1 MIEKLS
7 DIYLFSDIDGTLG
20 VSGKGIP
27 ERNREAVAR
36 FVEKGGHFAIATG
49 RTVDNAR
56 RFTGEIGI
64 NSPCILSNGCAVYDY
79 GLEEYYFTSHL
90 PEGAPRYLAE
100 ILRDYPHIG
109 AAAVNATD
117 YCYIGERSQVKEV
130 FKRSHTDFKL
140 IQPED
145 FTSDYF
151 KVLFAVPD
159 EECQTILQELSGRGY
174 EGVYFVSSDTFY
186 IEMLPVG
193 ASKGDS
199 IRKLCKLKNIPID
212 HTIAIGD
219 YYNDAELLKAA
230 GFAVTV
236 AEAPQE
242 IKALCDLVVGPCM
255 DGAVADLIEYL
266 EERYD
271 R

>member
-1 MIEKLS
+1 MIQKLS

-20 VSGKGIP
+20 ISGKGIP
-27 ERNREAVAR
+27 QRNRDAVAR
-36 FVEKGGHFAIATG
+36 FVQKGGHFAIATG

-56 RFTGEIGI
+56 HFTGEIGI
-64 NSPCILSNGCAVYDY
+64 NSPCILSNGCAIYDY
-79 GLEEYYFTSHL
+79 GAEEYYSTTHL
-90 PEGAPRYLAE
+90 PEEAPAYLME

-109 AAAVNATD
+109 AAAVSATD

-140 IQPED
+140 IQPEE
-145 FTSDYF
+145 FTPDYF

-159 EECQTILQELSGRGY
+159 EECSAILKDLTSRNY
-174 EGVYFVSSDTFY
+174 DGVYFVSSDTFY

-193 ASKGDS
+193 ASKGDA
-199 IRKLCKLKNIPID
+199 IRKLCQLKNIPIEN
-212 HTIAIGD
+212 TVAIGD

-230 GFAVTV
+230 GFAVAV
-236 AEAPQE
+236 EGAPQE
-242 IKALCDLVVGPCM
+242 IKDLCDLVVGPCM
-255 DGAVADLIEYL
+255 NGSVADLIEYL

>member
-36 FVEKGGHFAIATG
+36 FVEKGGHFAIAPG

-90 PEGAPRYLAE
+90 PEGSPRYLAE

-193 ASKGDS
+193 ASKGDGS
-199 IRKLCKLKNIPID
+199 SP
-212 HTIAIGD
+212 GD
-219 YYNDAELLKAA
+219 QSPVRPGGGPLHGRSCRRFDRIS
-230 GFAVTV
+230 GGTV
-236 AEAPQE
+236 RPLDQ
-242 IKALCDLVVGPCM
+242 KK
-255 DGAVADLIEYL
+255 
-266 EERYD
+266 
-271 R
+271 